1 MRRPSNTGKKR
12 SGLPSK
18 RGTNGRQNHSL
29 LRSVGLLAASCGGW
43 HSRPSG
49 KDAHP
54 QGEPH
59 ARSPLEAMSAI
70 TLEGKL
76 YMIEHKRAFKAED
89 AVRLLKHLMLPEEEA
104 PDGKGEEKRVHR

>member
-1 MRRPSNTGKKR
+1 
-12 SGLPSK
+12 
-18 RGTNGRQNHSL
+18 
-29 LRSVGLLAASCGGW
+29 
-43 HSRPSG
+43 
-49 KDAHP
+49 
-54 QGEPH
+54 
-59 ARSPLEAMSAI
+59 MSAI